1 LNTARL
7 SAAEQLARRSE
18 LLAHFG
24 AEALRQLPLSRL
36 LDVAVESTRN
46 GVDCDRVKILKPDD
60 EGKLLIVAGVGW
72 RPGVVGHARL
82 SNTMDSAPGRAFLT
96 GQPTI
101 VEDIRKQSAFQYP
114 ELLREHGIVSL
125 VNVPIKS
132 GNFTFGVLEV
142 DATEPTRW
150 TESDVNFLLGFAN
163 LVTVA
168 IQRNRLEEQ
177 RNVLLREV
185 QHRVKNNLQLI
196 TSMMRIIARRTAT
209 SEARLILDDLARRV
223 TAVASVYQMLMSGGT
238 MDRVNIRHYL
248 GDLCSKLAMTSARV
262 RITTDLP
269 DRIIGIDEAIAL
281 GLITNELVTNS
292 LRHAFG
298 DQSGIIAISLR
309 PTPDPERMI
318 LTVADDGRGMEPD
331 PEAGFGT
338 QIVSL
343 LAHQL
348 GGEVALVAT
357 EKGTTFEARL
367 RLPLANEAL
376 D

>member
-1 LNTARL
+1 MTTARL
-7 SAAEQLARRSE
+7 SDAEQLARRSA

-24 AEALRQLPLSRL
+24 AEALRELPLSRL
-36 LDVAVESTRN
+36 LDVAVECTRK
-46 GVDCDRVKILKPDD
+46 GVDCDRVKILKPDE

-82 SNTMDSAPGRAFLT
+82 PNTMHSPPGRSFLT
-96 GQPTI
+96 GMPTVI
-101 VEDIRKQSAFQYP
+101 EDLRNQSEYEHS
-114 ELLREHGIVSL
+114 ELLREHGIVSV
-125 VNVPIKS
+125 VNVSIKS

-223 TAVASVYQMLMSGGT
+223 TAVASVYQMLMSSGT

-248 GDLCSKLAMTSARV
+248 GDLCSKLAMTSGRV

-269 DRIIGIDEAIAL
+269 ERVIGIDEAIAL

-298 DQSGIIAISLR
+298 DQSGIIAVSLR
-309 PTPDPERMI
+309 PTPDPDRMI
-318 LTVADDGRGMEPD
+318 LTVADDGRGMPPD
-331 PEAGFGT
+331 REAGFGT

-343 LAHQL
+343 LAQQL
-348 GGEVALVAT
+348 DGEVALVAT

-367 RLPLANEAL
+367 RLPLANDAS
-376 D
+376 